1 MSQERL
7 QKIMARAGVASRRKS
22 EDIIRA
28 GRVTVNGQVAEIGQ
42 SADPEEDAIK
52 VDGKLLQPRT
62 TYHYYLL
69 NKPGG
74 VISTKSDPEGRPTV
88 MDYVPKGL
96 RKALVPV
103 GRLDFHTEGLILLT
117 DDGDLAHRVAH
128 PRYGCTKVY
137 EVKVSGEP
145 SQEALNE
152 IRQGMVIDGRRTAPV
167 EISASPEPKGP
178 KRTTENSWWTVKLQ
192 EGRTRQIREMFFRID
207 HPVQRLIRTAIG
219 TLTDPNLPTGSLRE
233 LTSRELEALRQ
244 STRRGGGSRKKG
256 RRR

>member
-1 MSQERL
+1 MSRDRL

-22 EDIIRA
+22 EDLIRA
-28 GRVTVNGQVAEIGQ
+28 GRVTVNGKTAEIGQ
-42 SADPEEDAIK
+42 SADPDEDAIK
-52 VDGKLLQPRT
+52 VDGKLIQPRT
-62 TYHYYLL
+62 EYHYYLL
-69 NKPGG
+69 NKPDG

-88 MDYVPKGL
+88 MDFVPKGL

-145 SQEALNE
+145 TQDELDQVRE
-152 IRQGMVIDGRRTAPV
+152 GMVIDGRKTAPV
-167 EISASPEPKGP
+167 EVSRSPEPKGP
-178 KRTTENSWWTVKLQ
+178 RRTTENSWWTVKLQ
-192 EGRTRQIREMFFRID
+192 EGRTRQIREMFFRIG
-207 HPVQRLIRTAIG
+207 HPVQRLIRTAVG
-219 TLTDPNLPTGSLRE
+219 TLTDPSLPTGALRE
-233 LTSRELEALRQ
+233 LTKQELQALRQ
-244 STRRGGGSRKKG
+244 STRKGGGSRKKG

>member
-1 MSQERL
+1 MSRERL

-22 EDIIRA
+22 EEYIKA
-28 GRVTVNGQVAEIGQ
+28 GRVTVNGDVAEIGQ
-42 SADPEEDAIK
+42 SADPDEDAIK

-62 TYHYYLL
+62 EYHYYLL
-69 NKPGG
+69 NKPDG

-88 MDYVPKGL
+88 MDFVPKGL

-103 GRLDFHTEGLILLT
+103 GRLDYHTEGLILLT

-128 PRYGCTKVY
+128 PRYGCSKVY

-145 SQEALNE
+145 SQNALDQ
-152 IRQGMVIDGRRTAPV
+152 IRQGMVIDGRRTAPAEV
-167 EISASPEPKGP
+167 AESPAPKGP
-178 KRTTENSWWTVKLQ
+178 RKTTENSWWTVTLH

-207 HPVQRLIRTAIG
+207 HPVQRLIRTAVG
-219 TLTDPNLPTGSLRE
+219 PLTDPSLPTGSLRE
-233 LTSRELEALRQ
+233 LTSQELKALRQ
-244 STRRGGGSRKKG
+244 STRKGGGRKKG